1 MRIRWIQIL
10 LLMFMAIGILI
21 GCGTGNKEEHQDD
34 RHDQEQVIEDV
45 EIEQDEG
52 AELGDEESNAEE
64 EVEQL
69 EDAEVVLPSKS
80 KEIEQSEATS
90 SSSNEDL
97 ANEST
102 EKKETNQTSDHQ
114 SSTNEKK
121 ERSTSNSHS
130 NSSNNQSSNSKPKE
144 EKKQES
150 SSSKANESKPKEE
163 KTTSTSEPT
172 VSIVIQGPS
181 GKMGEGEVEYADGDT
196 VLDILTKYGKS
207 ADIYVDYTGR
217 GAAAYV
223 RGIADVYEFDY
234 GPRSG
239 WVAKVNGTS
248 ITQSAGV
255 TIVKAGDRVEWLYT
269 EE

>member
-1 MRIRWIQIL
+1 MRIRWFQIL
-10 LLMFMAIGILI
+10 LLMFMTIGILV
-21 GCGTGNKEEHQDD
+21 GCGTGNKEELQD
-34 RHDQEQVIEDV
+34 DQEQVIEDV
-45 EIEQDEG
+45 EVEQSEN

-80 KEIEQSEATS
+80 GESEQSESTA
-90 SSSNEDL
+90 SSSNEDRVD
-97 ANEST
+97 EST
-102 EKKETNQTSDHQ
+102 EKKESSQTSDRQ
-114 SSTNEKK
+114 SSSNEKK
-121 ERSTSNSHS
+121 EQSSSNSHS
-130 NSSNNQSSNSKPKE
+130 NSSNNQTSNSKQKE

-150 SSSKANESKPKEE
+150 SSSKSNDSKAKEE
-163 KTTSTSEPT
+163 KTPSSPEPT
-172 VSIVIQGPS
+172 VTIVIQGPS
-181 GKMGEGEVEYADGDT
+181 DKGKIGEGQVAYADGDT

-207 ADIYVDYTGR
+207 ASIHVDSTGR

-223 RGIADVYEFDY
+223 QGIANIYEFDY

-248 ITQSAGV
+248 ISQSAGV
-255 TIVKAGDRVEWLYT
+255 TAVKEGDRVEWLYT